1 MTKTKTHKWVEE
13 IMQLGFDV
21 AMGGDVLK
29 SEEFNRLQ
37 QEKNYDKVVKKYVKK
52 INNLLTQTQQ
62 DTLEEVIKK
71 YNELIFAV
79 GNKHDGETRH
89 QTALR
94 YIKQAEDTS
103 NQQPSQEKRQTIK
116 KKMEGKK

>member
-62 DTLEEVIKK
+62 DTLRWCLDEVDGLK
-71 YNELIFAV
+71 YEIPCVYKNCAGINLIELA
-79 GNKHDGETRH
+79 KLE
-89 QTALR
+89 
-94 YIKQAEDTS
+94 
-103 NQQPSQEKRQTIK
+103 QTIK
-116 KKMEGKK
+116 KRMGGEE